1 MIRGGRPKGRPPALI
16 LPGAAAS
23 SVQMG
28 RGDSKR
34 GADDDTVVDR
44 FGEGAGEGKALRQKA
59 GKGAKTEGISCRVRR
74 CETGGRL
81 G

>member
-1 MIRGGRPKGRPPALI
+1 
-16 LPGAAAS
+16 
-23 SVQMG
+23 MG

-34 GADDDTVVDR
+34 GADDDTVVDHL
-44 FGEGAGEGKALRQKA
+44 GEGAGEGKALRRKV
-59 GKGAKTEGISCRVRR
+59 GKGAKTEGISWRVRR